1 MSCGNSVLT
10 PEIQAKIGLLGERTK
25 CWGVIDREGL
35 RRFSQA
41 LMDPDPRYWAAEF
54 AASTKF
60 GRVITPPIYPSYMDR
75 SPPWGDDVV
84 SESFKNNIN
93 SDGMGGFP
101 NRSGL
106 PPIKTSLK
114 RILNGGN
121 EIEVYEY
128 AALGDEI
135 YFQSKY
141 AGIIERESKKGDHL
155 LIVTVE
161 TTYTNQRNQVL
172 CVTRQA
178 LIHR

>member
-1 MSCGNSVLT
+1 
-10 PEIQAKIGLLGERTK
+10 
-25 CWGVIDREGL
+25 
-35 RRFSQA
+35 
-41 LMDPDPRYWAAEF
+41 
-54 AASTKF
+54 
-60 GRVITPPIYPSYMDR
+60 
-75 SPPWGDDVV
+75 
-84 SESFKNNIN
+84 
-93 SDGMGGFP
+93 MGWFP

-106 PPIKTSLK
+106 PPIETSLK

>member
-10 PEIQAKIGLLGERTK
+10 PRIKDMIGFVGEK
-25 CWGVIDREGL
+25 NQCWGVVEREGL
-35 RRFSQA
+35 RRFCQA
-41 LMDPDPRYWAAEF
+41 LMDPDPRYWDDQF

-60 GRVITPPIYPSYMDR
+60 GRVITPPIYPSYVDR
-75 SPPWGDDVV
+75 NPPWGNDAVA
-84 SESFKNNIN
+84 ESFKNDIE

-106 PPIKTSLK
+106 PPIETELK

-121 EIEVYEY
+121 ELEVYEY
-128 AALGDEI
+128 AALGDQI
-135 YFQSKY
+135 YFQCKY
-141 AGIIERESKKGDHL
+141 SGIVERISKKGDHL

-161 TTYTNQRNQVL
+161 TTYTNQSDRLL